1 MLYILLLFLFFNLCD
16 LFVLIFFARVTIDAT
31 NSTNALVHLSPNL
44 VYIPVENT
52 PHEDIPEDVKEQQ
65 EEERCKHLVL
75 VQRDQRTWH
84 CIHHTS
90 Q

>member
-1 MLYILLLFLFFNLCD
+1 MLYILLLFLFFNFCD
-16 LFVLIFFARVTIDAT
+16 LFVLIFLAGISVDAT
-31 NSTNALVHLSPNL
+31 NSTDALVHLPQTW
-44 VYIPVENT
+44 VYIPVENA
-52 PHEDIPEDVKEQQ
+52 PHEDIPEDVEEEE
-65 EEERCKHLVL
+65 EEERRKDLVL